1 MLSRKKKTG
10 GILLRNGD
18 STNQKHEDHSST
30 TEIMIRG
37 VKFVLYSGKTS

>member
-1 MLSRKKKTG
+1 MLSAKKTG
-10 GILLRNGD
+10 GILRNGD

-37 VKFVLYSGKTS
+37 VKFVLYSENTS